1 MIGLDTNILVRY
13 LTQDDPAQAEKATR
27 EIDQGAASGEVF
39 FITNIVMCELV
50 WVLESGYSLDKTEI
64 VSALDKILRT
74 KEFEFEDKDL
84 LWQCLGEY
92 REGSG
97 DFSDH
102 FIGRL
107 GRKAGCS
114 RTLTFDTKLKK
125 SPLFRVL

>member
-13 LTQDDPAQAEKATR
+13 LTQDDPEQAEVATR
-27 EIDQGAASGEVF
+27 EIDQGVASGEVF

-50 WVLESGYSLDKTEI
+50 WVFESGYSLDNTEI

-74 KEFEFEDKDL
+74 KEFGFEDKDL

-92 REGSG
+92 RKGSG
-97 DFSDH
+97 DFSH
-102 FIGRL
+102 HLIGRL

-114 RTLTFDTKLKK
+114 QTLTFDGKLKK